1 MSPHS
6 HPHPP
11 TQLTTCL
18 LLLFFQKLSSEI
30 ADIAEVLLKYQ
41 QSSRATREAA
51 RAAAAEQQNAAG
63 ANTTHNHQRGAKQR
77 LKMRREAVAKARAD
91 ATASLLDLPEPS
103 ARKDPARPSTLPSAP
118 KPAASRPREHK
129 RPEGLKLEA
138 AASRQLAVYVYVIV
152 LFECC
157 VVFLCLI

>member
-1 MSPHS
+1 M
-6 HPHPP
+6 
-11 TQLTTCL
+11 
-18 LLLFFQKLSSEI
+18 FVQKLSSEI

-41 QSSRATREAA
+41 QSSQATRAAA
-51 RAAAAEQQNAAG
+51 RAAAAEQQHVAS

-91 ATASLLDLPEPS
+91 ASALLLEPSEPS
-103 ARKDPARPSTLPSAP
+103 ARKDHGRPSAPASAP

-138 AASRQLAVYVYVIV
+138 VASRQLAVYVRMIV
-152 LFECC
+152 FVELF
-157 VVFLCLI
+157 